1 MVNQSRLDDVVAR
14 LKEIVDKSDR
24 VQISQ
29 SSNGHI
35 FLITPIVL
43 NGDYK
48 SLPSITQEELESIPP
63 EIANDLIEEFKEK
76 FSH

>member
-1 MVNQSRLDDVVAR
+1 MVNQSRLDDIVAR
-14 LKEIVDKSDR
+14 LKAIVDKSDR
-24 VQISQ
+24 IQISQ

-43 NGDYK
+43 SGDYE
-48 SLPSITQEELESIPP
+48 SLPSITQKELESIPP

-76 FSH
+76 LSH